1 MPIRLHGEQSDPRCN
16 FYLELAADKENP
28 GAKRRGGGEGNSLF
42 PGRWTLSGALR
53 IIFTCGHRCFVDGR
67 IHALI
72 KLMQPNLCVCPPTEL
87 CLHTAC
93 LGAACP
99 CHAHSCLRVVRGD
112 GRGKGGRVTF
122 MERYTLS
129 KLSCGNAC
137 RTGRVLEPSSY
148 EHVSP
153 GLARGKMVNLGNRF
167 LDTSPSSRKTQVF
180 STIIRLS
187 SGRFFYD
194 DVRNSLLDRRQKFL
208 TSRPSEILSKLIEV
222 RKFSQT
228 ILSFS

>member
-112 GRGKGGRVTF
+112 GRGKGARVTF

-129 KLSCGNAC
+129 K
-137 RTGRVLEPSSY
+137 RVECVP
-148 EHVSP
+148 
-153 GLARGKMVNLGNRF
+153 NRK
-167 LDTSPSSRKTQVF
+167 SSRAEFLRARF
-180 STIIRLS
+180 SRIGPGKNGQFGKPLS
-187 SGRFFYD
+187 RY
-194 DVRNSLLDRRQKFL
+194 VPLLPENTSIFHDYSVIERPIFLRRR
-208 TSRPSEILSKLIEV
+208 S
-222 RKFSQT
+222 
-228 ILSFS
+228 